1 MKNLILLFTLITTSL
16 FAQTG
21 INYQGAATNSD
32 GAKLANQN
40 ISLRTSVLQ
49 GGVDGT
55 TSYSETHNTTT
66 DQFGLFNMVI
76 GQGEVIS
83 GVFDDITWGADA
95 HFLKV
100 ELDATGG
107 TNYSLVSTTQMMGVP
122 YALYAKNAGL
132 DSAAVADMLSN
143 MNISVNSG
151 GYDLNFPDGLDGE
164 MIAWDLSNGNNYT
177 VPTGKNLFI
186 TNVHTRMGGDF
197 RIDGLRVLENYWGL
211 RDGSVNMEV
220 GMLKNPLCIKSGQV
234 ISAYN
239 HNDYEESFYGI
250 LTNAIVEPISY
261 EFDNSGS
268 GYESYTVPDG
278 KKLVITNL
286 WISSHVNKE
295 LRIDGVIFSGNT
307 FNKPNMQDIN
317 KILDIPIII
326 ESGSTI
332 SLASDYSSFNGYLA
346 DQDYFS
352 GHSSSSSSNSGGGAN
367 TMDLSVSQFG
377 DTLFGLGNDFL
388 IIPGI
393 SEANHNIQEYG
404 TVTDIDGNTYN
415 TLVYGDNE
423 WMIEN
428 LRTNIGDY
436 TEVSAGSFDEY
447 TENVGNYYS
456 GNTLTDV
463 CPTGWHVATMQDW
476 QDFHFDIFGSEMYDN
491 GFTNSENEIL
501 DFDGEILWSNE
512 FGGSNQSGFNLFN
525 TGWYVINNGNI
536 HDSENSTS
544 FWVDEECDILGE
556 KKVVNIFSSG
566 LNQYLIHVSCSNPSD
581 AKFQIRCVKEQ
592 EDDEH

>member
-1 MKNLILLFTLITTSL
+1 MKAILLFLTFTVSFS

-21 INYQGAATNSD
+21 INYQGAATDSD
-32 GAKLANQN
+32 GAKQVDQN
-40 ISLRTSVLQ
+40 ISLRISVLQ

-66 DQFGLFNMVI
+66 DQFGLFNVVI
-76 GQGEVIS
+76 GQGEVVSGDFEGIS
-83 GVFDDITWGADA
+83 WGSGD

-107 TNYSLVSTTQMMGVP
+107 TNYSLVSTTQMMSVP
-122 YALYAKNAGL
+122 YALHAENAGL
-132 DSAAVADMLSN
+132 DSAAVADMVES
-143 MNISVNSG
+143 MSIS
-151 GYDLNFPDGLDGE
+151 
-164 MIAWDLSNGNNYT
+164 GNNIY
-177 VPTGKNLFI
+177 GC
-186 TNVHTRMGGDF
+186 D
-197 RIDGLRVLENYWGL
+197 
-211 RDGSVNMEV
+211 
-220 GMLKNPLCIKSGQV
+220 LKFPEG
-234 ISAYN
+234 ISDN
-239 HNDYEESFYGI
+239 IIYEKI
-250 LTNAIVEPISY
+250 Q
-261 EFDNSGS
+261 D
-268 GYESYTVPDG
+268 YESYNVPNGKRLYITNFYPLGYSIFINEVLFNISNLSQPIIANPNDIITTTNDANIEIHGFLSDVSSEINVFNLEINDLEPLTVPNG
-278 KKLVITNL
+278 KIFVATN
-286 WISSHVNKE
+286 ICGTDYNPI
-295 LRIDGVIFSGNT
+295 RINGVQFHLNESNH
-307 FNKPNMQDIN
+307 
-317 KILDIPIII
+317 PIIFD
-326 ESGSTI
+326 
-332 SLASDYSSFNGYLA
+332 SDLMITPYNSSMNFSINGYLV
-346 DQDYFS
+346 DEDYFADC
-352 GHSSSSSSNSGGGAN
+352 GGGGGSSSSTSSGLSSNSGGGAN

-476 QDFHFDIFGSEMYDN
+476 QDFHFDIFESEMYDN

-592 EDDEH
+592 EHEH